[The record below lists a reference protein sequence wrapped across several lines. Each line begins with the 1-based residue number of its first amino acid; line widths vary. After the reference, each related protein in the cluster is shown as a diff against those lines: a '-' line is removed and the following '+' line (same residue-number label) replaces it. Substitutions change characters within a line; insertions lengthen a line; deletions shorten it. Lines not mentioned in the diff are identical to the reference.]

1 MKQYICEFMERYCFL
16 DEARKVVWD
25 SYDKV
30 ASLPEFTNLLES
42 FYVTPY
48 QPCEYF
54 REALHVISE
63 KESISVY
70 TLYLVYYI
78 CLSNY
83 MKREY
88 ERKSIDEE
96 VFYETVEDIRCKL
109 VECHEMEEVWGVISF
124 AWYYDLFHLKTFGMG
139 RLQYHMS
146 VYDGDAAMLAGR
158 MVKAD
163 DAVIYIHIPSSGK
176 PFDRA
181 ARMDSYE
188 KAFYFYRDYFTDKT
202 PIFCCISWLL
212 NPENKMIL
220 GEKSNVSSFLDD
232 FKIVEWFTYPDNRN
246 MWRIFGKGADLP
258 AEQLPRNTY
267 MQKRFADW
275 IARGHRLGGGKG
287 LFIYDPVNK
296 TTLK

>member
-1 MKQYICEFMERYCFL
+1 MKQYICEFMKRYCFP

-88 ERKSIDEE
+88 ERNSIDEE
-96 VFYETVEDIRCKL
+96 VFYETVEDISFKL
-109 VECHEMEEVWGVISF
+109 AECHEMEMVWGVISF

-158 MVKAD
+158 MVREQTFRRNNCRGTHICRKD
-163 DAVIYIHIPSSGK
+163 LLTGLREVI
-176 PFDRA
+176 DWEA
-181 ARMDSYE
+181 E
-188 KAFYFYRDYFTDKT
+188 KGCLF
-202 PIFCCISWLL
+202 
-212 NPENKMIL
+212 MI
-220 GEKSNVSSFLDD
+220 
-232 FKIVEWFTYPDNRN
+232 R
-246 MWRIFGKGADLP
+246 
-258 AEQLPRNTY
+258 
-267 MQKRFADW
+267 
-275 IARGHRLGGGKG
+275 
-287 LFIYDPVNK
+287 
-296 TTLK
+296 